1 VSGLLKGGGRDDCE
15 LRSCADAR
23 ALSDCSECGEFGDCS
38 HDVLLKHMRSGAVRA
53 GLFVREPG
61 SERAA
66 TLRYWLDELRS
77 RWPQSVLFDDQKDRW

>member
-1 VSGLLKGGGRDDCE
+1 
-15 LRSCADAR
+15 
-23 ALSDCSECGEFGDCS
+23 
-38 HDVLLKHMRSGAVRA
+38 VLLKHMRSDAVRA